1 MEVKGEAM
9 KGTDRLKSPLQF
21 SEDLYLCMVGIN
33 KGIEKLAL
41 YEFRYALDN
50 IIPPGGWDSLDLD
63 EPAVIERMISR
74 REFFASIQLK
84 TREKDRIVL
93 DANIARL
100 TRMLLVGLL
109 QGKYDPEWVN
119 RLFYFD
125 VRGFYFLPRT
135 VYFTGKSLARFAG
148 KPWRHFEERQKK
160 FEEVQDISYK
170 EFQAANEEIDQA
182 LIALIQQ
189 LTRLRGTPVLIT
201 LAGPT
206 AAGKTEITERLMEA
220 FEKEGKSTTS
230 IEMDNFLLDREFRE
244 GKSIDR
250 STIHYDLFT
259 RCLKDILQGKKIST
273 PCYDSSDTTSSH
285 DPQGNLRPG
294 KHTIEVPPGDVIFL
308 EGNFPFQ
315 VPEVRS
321 LIQFLVVYLTDDPIR
336 LKRKW
341 KRDVD
346 YRKNYDVSHFRN
358 RFFMT
363 QFLRAEDCFRS
374 MIEQADIVA
383 DTTHA
388 ALWITPEI
396 EQSLSGS

>member
-1 MEVKGEAM
+1 M

-21 SEDLYLCMVGIN
+21 SEDLYQRMLGIN
-33 KGIEKLAL
+33 QGIGKLAL

-50 IIPPGGWDSLDLD
+50 IIPPGGWESLALD
-63 EPAVIERMISR
+63 EPDQIESMIAK
-74 REFFASIQLK
+74 REFFTAIQLK
-84 TREKDRIVL
+84 TRQKDRIVL
-93 DANIARL
+93 DENIARL
-100 TRMLLVGLL
+100 TRMLLVGLVN
-109 QGKYDPEWVN
+109 GKYSQDWVN

-135 VYFTGKSLARFAG
+135 RYFTDAARAHFGG
-148 KPWRHFEERQKK
+148 KPWQRFEERQKN
-160 FEEVQDISYK
+160 FELVQDISYQ

-182 LIALIQQ
+182 LIALVQK

-220 FEKEGKSTTS
+220 VEKEGKSTTS

-250 STIHYDLFT
+250 STIHYDLFLQ
-259 RCLKDILQGKKIST
+259 CLRDILQGKKITT

-285 DPQGNLRPG
+285 DPHGNLRPG
-294 KHTIEVPPGDVIFL
+294 RQTIQVPPGDIIFL

-315 VPEVRS
+315 SPEVRS
-321 LIQFLVVYLTDDPIR
+321 LIQLLIVYLTDDPIR

-346 YRKNYDVSHFRN
+346 YRKNYDISHFRN

-363 QFLRAEDCFRS
+363 QFLRAEDCFRA
-374 MIEQADIVA
+374 MIGQADIVA

-388 ALWITPEI
+388 ALWVTPGI
-396 EQSLSGS
+396 EKSLPGS

>member
-1 MEVKGEAM
+1 M

-21 SEDLYLCMVGIN
+21 SEDLYQRMLGIN
-33 KGIEKLAL
+33 KGIGKLAL
-41 YEFRYALDN
+41 YEFRYALDG
-50 IIPPGGWDSLDLD
+50 IIPPAGWDSLELD
-63 EPAVIERMISR
+63 EPDDIERMIR
-74 REFFASIQLK
+74 QREFYTSIQLK

-93 DANIARL
+93 DASIARL
-100 TRMLLVGLL
+100 TRMLLVGLW
-109 QGKYDPEWVN
+109 QEKYTQDWVN

-135 VYFTGKSLARFAG
+135 VYFTEKSLARFGG
-148 KPWRHFEERQKK
+148 KPWQRFEPRQEK
-160 FEEVQDISYK
+160 FEQVQDISYQ

-182 LIALIQQ
+182 LIALVQK
-189 LTRLRGTPVLIT
+189 LTRLRGTPLLIT

-250 STIHYDLFT
+250 STIHYNLFIQ
-259 RCLKDILQGKKIST
+259 CLRDILQGKQITT

-294 KHTIEVPPGDVIFL
+294 RHTIEVPPGDVIFL

-315 VPEVRS
+315 SPEVRS

-346 YRKNYDVSHFRN
+346 YRKNYEISHFRN

-363 QFLRAEDCFRS
+363 QFLRAEDCFRA

-388 ALWITPEI
+388 AIWITPEL
-396 EQSLSGS
+396 ERSLSGS

>member
-1 MEVKGEAM
+1 MAM
-9 KGTDRLKSPLQF
+9 KGTDRLKSPLRF
-21 SEDLYLCMVGIN
+21 SEDLYQHMLGIN
-33 KGIEKLAL
+33 RGIEKLAL

-50 IIPPGGWDSLDLD
+50 IIPPGGWDSQEQD
-63 EPAVIERMISR
+63 EPGQIESMLAK
-74 REFFASIQLK
+74 REFYTSIQLK
-84 TREKDRIVL
+84 NREKDRIVL
-93 DANIARL
+93 DASIARL
-100 TRMLLVGLL
+100 TRMLLVGLCN
-109 QGKYDPEWVN
+109 GKYSHDWVN
-119 RLFYFD
+119 RVFYFD

-135 VYFTGKSLARFAG
+135 LYFTEKSLAHFGG
-148 KPWRHFEERQKK
+148 KPWRSFEERQKA
-160 FEEVQDISYK
+160 FEQVQDISYK
-170 EFQAANEEIDQA
+170 EFQAANVEIDQA
-182 LIALIQQ
+182 LLSLVQELI
-189 LTRLRGTPVLIT
+189 RLRGTPVLIT

-206 AAGKTEITERLMEA
+206 AAGKTEITERMMEA
-220 FEKEGKSTTS
+220 FEKRGKSTTS

-250 STIHYDLFT
+250 STIHYDLFI
-259 RCLKDILQGKKIST
+259 RCLHDILQGRNITT

-294 KHTIEVPPGDVIFL
+294 RHTIEVPPGDIIFL

-315 VPEVRS
+315 SSEVRN
-321 LIQFLVVYLTDDPIR
+321 LINFLVVYLTDDPIR

-363 QFLRAEDCFRS
+363 QFLRAEDCFRA

-388 ALWITPEI
+388 ALWVTPQVQ
-396 EQSLSGS
+396 QSLSGS

>member
-1 MEVKGEAM
+1 MAM

-21 SEDLYLCMVGIN
+21 SEDLYQRMLGIN
-33 KGIEKLAL
+33 KGIGRLAL

-50 IIPPGGWDSLDLD
+50 IIPPGGWDSLELD
-63 EPAVIERMISR
+63 EPGQIESMLAK
-74 REFFASIQLK
+74 REFYTSIQLK
-84 TREKDRIVL
+84 YREKDRILL
-93 DANIARL
+93 DPGIARL
-100 TRMLLVGLL
+100 TRMLLAGLCS
-109 QGKYDPEWVN
+109 GKYTPEWVN
-119 RLFYFD
+119 KKFYFD

-135 VYFTGKSLARFAG
+135 VYFTEKSLAHFGG
-148 KPWRHFEERQKK
+148 KPWQRFEERQKA
-160 FEEVQDISYK
+160 FELVQDISYQ
-170 EFQAANEEIDQA
+170 EFQAANQEIDGA
-182 LIALIQQ
+182 LITLIQK
-189 LTRLRGTPVLIT
+189 LTTLRGTPVLIT

-220 FEKEGKSTTS
+220 FEQEGKSTTS
-230 IEMDNFLLDREFRE
+230 IEMDNFLLDRELRE

-250 STIHYDLFT
+250 TTIHYDLFAK
-259 RCLKDILQGKKIST
+259 CLKDILQGKKITT

-294 KHTIEVPPGDVIFL
+294 RHTIEVPPGDVIFL

-315 VPEVRS
+315 SPEVRS
-321 LIQFLVVYLTDDPIR
+321 LINFLVVYLTDDPIR

-346 YRKNYDVSHFRN
+346 YRKNYEVSHFRN

-363 QFLRAEDCFRS
+363 QFLRAEDCFRA

-388 ALWITPEI
+388 ALWVTPAL
-396 EQSLSGS
+396 EQALSGR